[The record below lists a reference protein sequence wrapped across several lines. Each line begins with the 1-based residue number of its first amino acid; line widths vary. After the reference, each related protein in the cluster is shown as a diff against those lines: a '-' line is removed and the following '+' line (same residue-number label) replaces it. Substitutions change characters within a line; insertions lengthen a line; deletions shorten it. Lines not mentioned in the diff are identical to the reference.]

1 MTEIKIVTFDPKY
14 SDAFAELNYAWIRT
28 YFSIEKE
35 DHRSLD
41 HPYDY
46 AIGPGGEIFFLLRD
60 DQVIGTV
67 AMVPVN
73 RKEANLMT
81 FELAKM
87 AIDPAFQGQGL
98 GHRLLSHCIDWARS
112 KRAKYIVL
120 TTNDVLKP
128 ALRVYEK
135 AGFVEEP
142 DNFDDRYRRGNLT
155 MRLVL

>member
-1 MTEIKIVTFDPKY
+1 MTEIEIVTFDPKY
-14 SDAFAELNYAWIRT
+14 SDAFAELNYAWIKT
-28 YFSIEKE
+28 YFSIEEE

-46 AIGPGGEIFFLLRD
+46 AIRPGGEIFFLLRG

-73 RKEANLMT
+73 RKKTNLET

-87 AIDPAFQGQGL
+87 AIDPAFQGEGL
-98 GHRLLSHCIDWARS
+98 GQKLLSHCIDWARS
-112 KRAKYIVL
+112 KGAKYIVL
-120 TTNDVLKP
+120 TTNDILKP
-128 ALRVYEK
+128 AMRVYEK
-135 AGFVEEP
+135 AGFVEET

-155 MRLVL
+155 MQLVL

>member
-1 MTEIKIVTFDPKY
+1 MTEIEIVTFDAKY
-14 SDAFAELNYAWIRT
+14 SNAFAELNYAWIRT
-28 YFSIEKE
+28 YFSIEEE

-41 HPYDY
+41 SPYDY
-46 AIGPGGEIFFLLRD
+46 AIEPGGEIFFMLRS

-67 AMVPVN
+67 ALVPVN
-73 RKEANLMT
+73 RKEADLTT

-98 GHRLLSHCIDWARS
+98 GQKLLSHCIDWARS
-112 KRAKYIVL
+112 KGAQHIVL
-120 TTNDVLKP
+120 TTNDILKP
-128 ALRVYEK
+128 ALRVYQK
-135 AGFVEEP
+135 AGFVEGP

>member
-1 MTEIKIVTFDPKY
+1 MTEFEVVTFKAKY
-14 SDAFAELNYAWIRT
+14 ANAFAELNYAWIKT
-28 YFSIEKE
+28 YFSIEEE

-41 HPYDY
+41 SPYDY
-46 AIGPGGEIFFLLRD
+46 AIEPGGEIFFMLRS

-67 AMVPVN
+67 ALVPVN
-73 RKEANLMT
+73 PKEADLET

-87 AIDPAFQGQGL
+87 AIDPAFQGRGL
-98 GHRLLSHCIDWARS
+98 GQKLLSHCIDWARS